1 MNSVDNS
8 LTLLRDYIANHHTLS
23 GGEIDDIFKQA
34 KDSLE
39 KEAFLLI
46 LTEELSE
53 EEQEIYKEVLS
64 LE

>member
-1 MNSVDNS
+1 MNIINSS
-8 LTLLRDYIANHHTLS
+8 LTLLRDYIASHHTLS
-23 GGEIDDIFKQA
+23 EEEINDMFEQA

-53 EEQEIYKEVLS
+53 EEQDIYKEVLS

>member
-1 MNSVDNS
+1 MDKIDNS
-8 LTLLRDYIANHHTLS
+8 LVLLRDYIASNNTLNK
-23 GGEIDDIFKQA
+23 EEVDDIFKQA

-39 KEAFLLI
+39 REAFLLI
-46 LTEELSE
+46 LTEELNE